1 MAQLTLSSYAT
12 TIGETATA
20 VRRTTAIPTTCRKKR
35 VVQNSAFNFS
45 AFLRQE
51 RTGGAVSIAVES
63 TNTSVVYVSWCDNQN
78 GVYTTHLRQSSDRG
92 VTWSPDLIVVA
103 SATNPALAVNNQ
115 GIIGFLYF
123 ERSVAV
129 SMHLV

>member
-1 MAQLTLSSYAT
+1 VAQLTLSSYAT

-63 TNTSVVYVSWCDNQN
+63 TNTSVVYVSWCDSQN
-78 GVYTTHLRQSSDRG
+78 GVYHPSAAVFGPRCDM
-92 VTWSPDLIVVA
+92 VA
-103 SATNPALAVNNQ
+103 RFDCGRVRHQPCL
-115 GIIGFLYF
+115 GC
-123 ERSVAV
+123 
-129 SMHLV
+129 